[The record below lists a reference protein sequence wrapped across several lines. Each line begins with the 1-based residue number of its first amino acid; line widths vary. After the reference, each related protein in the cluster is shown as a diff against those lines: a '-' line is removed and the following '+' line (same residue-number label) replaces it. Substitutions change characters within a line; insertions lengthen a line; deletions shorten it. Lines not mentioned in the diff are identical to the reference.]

1 MIAPADQTLSY
12 LPGAIP
18 AGWPAPYAEAQLNPW
33 VNELMKGLP
42 LAIAVL
48 DFEGRISGGND
59 ALLATVGPDAAIGT
73 DPLTLFAP
81 ADRSLVG
88 TTIQKVITGEAGS
101 CEISAALIA
110 RPDEKQLFTIA
121 PVPPGL
127 GVACM
132 IALRDV
138 REQRR
143 LEAQVQAATRMQ
155 AVGQLAG
162 GIAHDFNNILTA
174 VIAFSEQ
181 IIERHTADDVD
192 HKAAFEIRRNAQRA
206 AALVAQLLAFARRQ
220 PQRAQLLDLPD
231 LVHGLQP
238 LLVQLIGRSVALE
251 IIDKGFKGVV
261 RADPGQIEQV
271 IVNLAV
277 NARDAMSGRDA
288 VQAVAQGHLR
298 ISLGEVKARK
308 VAALGHPI
316 MPAIDHISIEVED
329 SGTGISPAIAG
340 KIFEPFFTTK
350 KLGEGTGL
358 GLSTVYGIVKQ
369 SGGFIFARPA
379 PKQGTIFSI
388 YLPAHAPAAQSDKAV
403 PAEAAQ
409 ARQSPEAGLAGKQL
423 LLVED
428 EAAVRD
434 VLALGLGRKGLI
446 VHAVADAEAALSI
459 LAENPSID
467 AVLSDV
473 MMPGIDGVEL
483 ATRARGMRPDMAVLL
498 MSGFAE
504 PPLHKAAEIAG
515 IGFIAK
521 PFSLSELM
529 VALDE
534 ALRHH

>member
-1 MIAPADQTLSY
+1 MSAPDDPTQRH
-12 LPGAIP
+12 LPGEIP
-18 AGWPAPYAEAQLNPW
+18 TGWPAPYADGQINPW
-33 VNELMKGLP
+33 VSELIKGLP
-42 LAIAVL
+42 LAVAVL
-48 DFEGRISGGND
+48 DFEGRIMGGND
-59 ALLATVGPDAAIGT
+59 ALRATVGPDSAIGT

-81 ADRSLVG
+81 DDRSFVAA
-88 TTIQKVITGEAGS
+88 TIHRVIIGEAGS
-101 CEISAALIA
+101 TEISAALRE
-110 RPDEKQLFTIA
+110 RPDEKQRFTIA
-121 PVPPGL
+121 PVPPGF

-174 VIAFSEQ
+174 VIALSEQ
-181 IIERHTADDVD
+181 VIERHSSETLD
-192 HKAAFEIRRNAQRA
+192 HQAAFEIRRNAQRA
-206 AALVAQLLAFARRQ
+206 AVLVAQLLAFARRQ
-220 PQRAQLLDLPD
+220 PQRPQLLDLPE
-231 LVHGLQP
+231 LLHGLRP
-238 LLVQLIGRSVALE
+238 LLVQLIGRGVALD
-251 IIDKGFKGVV
+251 IIDTGFKSVV

-277 NARDAMSGRDA
+277 NARDAMTGRDA
-288 VQAVAQGHLR
+288 GQGSAQGRLEVR
-298 ISLGEVKARK
+298 LGEVKARK

-316 MPAIDHISIEVED
+316 MPAIDHVSIEVED
-329 SGTGISPAIAG
+329 SGTGIPPAIAG
-340 KIFEPFFTTK
+340 RIFEPFFTTK

-379 PKQGTIFSI
+379 SDHGTIFSI
-388 YLPAHAPAAQSDKAV
+388 YLPAQAPAAQGRKPRPAAPAKDQPSPKA
-403 PAEAAQ
+403 ALQ
-409 ARQSPEAGLAGKQL
+409 GKQL

-434 VLALGLGRKGLI
+434 VLKLGLARNGLI
-446 VHAVADAEAALSI
+446 VHAVADADAALAI
-459 LAENPSID
+459 LAQNHGIE
-467 AVLSDV
+467 ALLSDV

-483 ATRARGMRPDMAVLL
+483 AARTRALRPDVAVLL

-521 PFSLSELM
+521 PFSLLDLM
-529 VALDE
+529 AALDE
-534 ALRHH
+534 ALRNR